1 MLASPI
7 AMHLPDG
14 FLPPLMAA
22 VGWLIALLFIARA
35 LRRTGRDL
43 ADRQVP
49 LLGILAAFIFAA
61 QAINFPIAGGTSG
74 HLVGGTLAAVLVG
87 PWAGGLVMTAVI
99 MLQGFLFQD
108 GGLLVMGWNIVNMG
122 VITSFVGYGAYS
134 LVRRMLARQNSK
146 VVVGSFVGAWVSVVV
161 SASAAAAELAAAG
174 TFPIALALPAMAGV
188 HVLIGLGEG
197 LITAAT
203 LAFLLVAR
211 PGLFSTPEVGPSVG
225 KREWLVGGLMVALV
239 LALLSPLASPFP
251 DGLETVA
258 EHGGFA
264 GLAAEP
270 LLRLLPD
277 YSVPMIA
284 DPVRT
289 TIAAVVFGTVLAFAI
304 GLGLERWL
312 TPASE
317 TGQP

>member
-1 MLASPI
+1 MLASPV
-7 AMHLPDG
+7 AMHMPDG
-14 FLPPLMAA
+14 FLPLLMSII
-22 VGWLIALLFIARA
+22 GWLLAALFIAVA
-35 LRRTGRDL
+35 LRRTARDL
-43 ADRQVP
+43 VDRQVP

-87 PWAGGLVMTAVI
+87 PWAAGLVMTAVI

-108 GGLLVMGWNIVNMG
+108 GGLLVMGWNIINMG
-122 VITSFVGYGAYS
+122 VITSFVGYGMYV
-134 LVRRMLARQNSK
+134 LMRRVLARQTRN
-146 VVVGSFVGAWVSVVV
+146 VVVASFVASWASVVV
-161 SASAAAAELAAAG
+161 SASAAAAELAVAG
-174 TFPIALALPAMAGV
+174 TFPLSLALPAMTGV
-188 HVLIGLGEG
+188 HILIGLGEG
-197 LITAAT
+197 LITSAT

-211 PGLFSTPEVGPSVG
+211 PTLFSKTDVDLAVG
-225 KREWLVGGLMVALV
+225 KREWLLGGLMVALI

-258 EHGGFA
+258 ERGGFA
-264 GLAAEP
+264 GQAAEP

-277 YSVPMIA
+277 YTVPIIA

-289 TIAAVVFGTVLAFAI
+289 TIAAVVLGTFIAFAI

-312 TPASE
+312 APGTQGVRP
-317 TGQP
+317 